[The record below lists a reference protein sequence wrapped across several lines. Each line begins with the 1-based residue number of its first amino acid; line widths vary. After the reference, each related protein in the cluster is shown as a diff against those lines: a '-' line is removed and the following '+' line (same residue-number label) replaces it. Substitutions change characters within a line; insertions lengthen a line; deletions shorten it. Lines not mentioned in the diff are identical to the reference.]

1 MRYFYKVD
9 IVAVRQLALGLATFK
24 PVVPAGIGAIFYIHL
39 LLVSVLFAYFPFS
52 KLMHAPGVFFSP
64 TRNMAGDN
72 RWNLHVNPW
81 NYPVKF
87 HDYMHQEDDY
97 REAMIEVGIPVEKEK

>member
-1 MRYFYKVD
+1 
-9 IVAVRQLALGLATFK
+9 
-24 PVVPAGIGAIFYIHL
+24 
-39 LLVSVLFAYFPFS
+39 
-52 KLMHAPGVFFSP
+52 MHAPGVFFSP
-64 TRNMAGDN
+64 PGIWPATTAGTCMSS
-72 RWNLHVNPW
+72 W